1 MIFLITGGT
10 GLVGKKLIKVLLEAN
25 HTVRVLSRS
34 AHSDTQV
41 SYFKWDIDK
50 DFVDPAALKEVD
62 VLIHL
67 AGAGVADAKWTAKRK
82 KEIIDS
88 RVKPLQLLE
97 KAFKEQNTYPKKIVS
112 ASAVGIYGFDTGD
125 TLLTEVSKSGADYLS
140 KVVEEWEGAV
150 KGFATAGGIKAA
162 MLRIGIVLDL
172 NGGALPQLALPV
184 KLGVGSPIGDGKQW
198 ISWIHVEDLCRMFL
212 KASIADMEGAYN
224 AVAPD
229 PERNK
234 DFVKVLAKV
243 LDKPLW
249 APAVPEFVLK
259 IMLGERSQMVLGG
272 NKVSAIK
279 VKEAGFTFNYP
290 DLEKALTDL
299 YA

>member
-88 RVKPLQLLE
+88 RVKPLLLLE

>member
-88 RVKPLQLLE
+88 RVKPLLLLE

-150 KGFATAGGIKAA
+150 KGFANAGGIKAA

>member
-88 RVKPLQLLE
+88 RVKPLLLLE

-125 TLLTEVSKSGADYLS
+125 TLLTEVSKSGADYIS